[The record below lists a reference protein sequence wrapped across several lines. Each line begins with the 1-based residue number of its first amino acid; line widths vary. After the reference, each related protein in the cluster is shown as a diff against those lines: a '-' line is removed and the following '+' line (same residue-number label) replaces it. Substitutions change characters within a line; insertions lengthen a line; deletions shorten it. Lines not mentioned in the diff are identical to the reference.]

1 MKNIN
6 ITAKDTGVK
15 YTVDGNQV
23 NLNTQSVVVLHIKR
37 EDISSFSRQG
47 NDLVLKINDGSTLT
61 LKDFFVNDANG
72 HHSDLVLQDD
82 DSGALWWLEGAGT
95 SDAHYSL
102 ISDISGLLAAGS
114 SGGSIAPWVMAGAAL
129 LGIGAMIAGS
139 SDKDHSSHSPN
150 DDTDSD
156 ADSDSDSDSDTDPGG
171 DPLSAAKNITV
182 TDDVELHTGSIPNGG
197 LTNDATP
204 TISGTA
210 QAGTTV
216 TIYDGTTVLGKV
228 VVGADG
234 KWSFTLPKLSDGE
247 HSLST
252 TVSDTKGHT
261 SGHSPD
267 FVLTVD
273 TTVAPVSDLQVTDDV
288 AQHTGPLTSGGLTND
303 ATPALSGTAEAGST
317 VTIYDGS
324 TVLGTAVADE
334 DGHWRFTPDPLGEGE
349 HRLSTTVTDV
359 AGNTSGHSPDFVLTV
374 DTTVA
379 PVSDLQVTDDVA
391 QHTGPLTSGGLTN
404 DATPVLSGTAEAGA
418 TVTIYDGSTVL
429 GTAVA
434 DEDGHWRFTPDPLG
448 EGEHRLSTT
457 VTDVAGNT
465 SGHSPDFVLTVDTTV
480 APVSDLQVTDDVA
493 QHTGPLTSGGLT
505 NDATPALER
514 DGGSR
519 GDGHYLRRQHG
530 AGHRGGG

>member
-324 TVLGTAVADE
+324 TVLGTV
-334 DGHWRFTPDPLGEGE
+334 
-349 HRLSTTVTDV
+349 VV
-359 AGNTSGHSPDFVLTV
+359 
-374 DTTVA
+374 
-379 PVSDLQVTDDVA
+379 
-391 QHTGPLTSGGLTN
+391 
-404 DATPVLSGTAEAGA
+404 
-418 TVTIYDGSTVL
+418 
-429 GTAVA
+429 

-505 NDATPALER
+505 NDATPALSGTAEA
-514 DGGSR
+514 
-519 GDGHYLRRQHG
+519 G
-530 AGHRGGG
+530 ATV

>member
-156 ADSDSDSDSDTDPGG
+156 ADSDSDSDSDTDPVG

-273 TTVAPVSDLQVTDDV
+273 TTVAPVSDLQV
-288 AQHTGPLTSGGLTND
+288 
-303 ATPALSGTAEAGST
+303 
-317 VTIYDGS
+317 
-324 TVLGTAVADE
+324 
-334 DGHWRFTPDPLGEGE
+334 
-349 HRLSTTVTDV
+349 
-359 AGNTSGHSPDFVLTV
+359 
-374 DTTVA
+374 
-379 PVSDLQVTDDVA
+379 
-391 QHTGPLTSGGLTN
+391 
-404 DATPVLSGTAEAGA
+404 
-418 TVTIYDGSTVL
+418 
-429 GTAVA
+429 
-434 DEDGHWRFTPDPLG
+434 
-448 EGEHRLSTT
+448 
-457 VTDVAGNT
+457 
-465 SGHSPDFVLTVDTTV
+465 
-480 APVSDLQVTDDVA
+480 
-493 QHTGPLTSGGLT
+493 
-505 NDATPALER
+505 
-514 DGGSR
+514 
-519 GDGHYLRRQHG
+519 
-530 AGHRGGG
+530 